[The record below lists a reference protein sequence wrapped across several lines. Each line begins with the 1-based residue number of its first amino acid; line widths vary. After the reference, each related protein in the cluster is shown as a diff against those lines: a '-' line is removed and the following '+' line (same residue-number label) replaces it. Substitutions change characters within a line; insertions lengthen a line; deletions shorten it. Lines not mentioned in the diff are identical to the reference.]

1 MDWIGTNSLIGF
13 FLDKSRS
20 FGSKTA
26 LFFVIIG
33 MFFIVDYVFDFTY
46 YWSNNQ
52 RITQLERIQSLKRNY
67 SKDSLKLMDLTN
79 LEVEIFNKKHYT
91 QQIKE
96 KLIISDNKFI
106 EPSKI
111 EKLTENKAQIPSKK
125 NVSTTWMVIS
135 SNYFLLLVFPI
146 LIFLPLFPG
155 QKFDKNTAFGWL
167 ALNVVWVG
175 IISFITYIAFLI
187 PIINGNPTN
196 NYWLNAGIHLIFMI
210 LIGLVSKKKK

>member
-1 MDWIGTNSLIGF
+1 MDWIGANSLIGF

-67 SKDSLKLMDLTN
+67 SQDSLKMMDLTN

-91 QQIKE
+91 QQIKK

-111 EKLTENKAQIPSKK
+111 EKLTENKAQTPSKK

-210 LIGLVSKKKK
+210 LIGFVSKKKK